1 MNEHIKDSTT
11 ELGAT
16 IRSAHESKA
25 QTSWIPSTLVLEGTC
40 IGQNGPTDHT
50 HTHVPIVLFDTIFAI
65 KHLQVA
71 KSSTGI
77 CQRAMGA
84 FSDLTI

>member
-1 MNEHIKDSTT
+1 MFINPSG
-11 ELGAT
+11 LQVGAT

-50 HTHVPIVLFDTIFAI
+50 HTHTRSNSTI
-65 KHLQVA
+65 
-71 KSSTGI
+71 
-77 CQRAMGA
+77 
-84 FSDLTI
+84 